1 MRLYILIGVGALVAQ
16 FAWLDNQEKKNEVLE
31 TMTHWTKIEEINDST
46 GVVSS
51 YDILFPRTKDGVSN
65 KFALISEDGNT
76 LLYRN
81 NLTNLDLTDKYDY
94 KESQDY
100 KGKLQVALDEKDQEF
115 KIYAVNDRRDFLLL
129 SDKVTQDVL

>member
-1 MRLYILIGVGALVAQ
+1 MVQGFL
-16 FAWLDNQEKKNEVLE
+16 
-31 TMTHWTKIEEINDST
+31 
-46 GVVSS
+46 
-51 YDILFPRTKDGVSN
+51 
-65 KFALISEDGNT
+65 FALISEDGNT

-129 SDKVTQDVL
+129 SDKVKIQVYEAYTIKNLRYLQHDYMVIRAEGNEYAFDLRVSGW